1 MSISD
6 SINKVKDL
14 VKQEKFEEA
23 MTLADKLL
31 AQVEDIQEEI
41 GMLCDQKGYSL
52 NKLGRAQKALKFNDI
67 AVANCPANAIC
78 HCNRSFTLGVLGR
91 HEESLEECE
100 IAISLDPN
108 YAMAWNNKANDLCR
122 LGKPEEGL
130 QCVEKSL
137 ELDPTNESAIDTKEQ
152 ILDALGRT
160 D

>member
-6 SINKVKDL
+6 SINEVKAL

-41 GMLCDQKGYSL
+41 GVLCDQKGYSL
-52 NKLGRAQKALKFNDI
+52 NKLGRAQKALKFNDN
-67 AVANCPANAIC
+67 AVSLYHDNAIC
-78 HCNRSFTLGVLGR
+78 HCNRGYTLGLLGR
-91 HEESLEECE
+91 HEESLEECD

-108 YAMAWNNKANDLCR
+108 YSMAWNNKAHDLCR

-130 QCVEKSL
+130 QCAEKSL

-152 ILDALGRT
+152 ILEALGRT